1 MCRYVNTTNVTHLFS
16 NAQNSVRVPFPVG
29 EISVAVPLP
38 SDLTGIQETQKL
50 WNIYKLQ

>member
-1 MCRYVNTTNVTHLFS
+1 MLLICSVTHRTACEFPL
-16 NAQNSVRVPFPVG
+16 PVG